1 MAAISELQKDPRAA
15 LQRFKARHVPSGLPL
30 YAVSYTCPPLL
41 QDDTALMTFLQAF
54 MALMGDHLTKLDT
67 PAKAT
72 DVSPAMPSSS
82 SAAPPAKAPSKAPR
96 PLIQEVIGNER
107 VPDKQ
112 HAGPSAEAAIH
123 APHVGLSPEDI
134 ERAAQFSGADEE
146 VRRVLS
152 QPALAAILSDPVI
165 QAVLE
170 ECRTDGSRVRKF
182 MQDPVIA
189 AKLRTLADN
198 GLIRIVS

>member
-1 MAAISELQKDPRAA
+1 
-15 LQRFKARHVPSGLPL
+15 V
-30 YAVSYTCPPLL
+30 
-41 QDDTALMTFLQAF
+41 
-54 MALMGDHLTKLDT
+54 
-67 PAKAT
+67 
-72 DVSPAMPSSS
+72 
-82 SAAPPAKAPSKAPR
+82 KAPSKAPC

-107 VPDKQ
+107 VPVKQ
-112 HAGPSAEAAIH
+112 HAGPSAEATIH
-123 APHVGLSPEDI
+123 APRVGLSPEDI